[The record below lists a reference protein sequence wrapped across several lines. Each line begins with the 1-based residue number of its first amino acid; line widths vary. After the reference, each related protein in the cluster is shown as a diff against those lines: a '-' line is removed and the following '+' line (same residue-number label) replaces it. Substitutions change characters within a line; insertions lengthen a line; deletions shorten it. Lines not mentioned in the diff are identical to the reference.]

1 MAIITNKKNH
11 QLGLV
16 ALLFALVGMPISV
29 MATTITLNN
38 SDDANEGLND
48 PTPSLPI
55 GGNIGNTVGQQ
66 RVIVFEYAAALVASV
81 INSTV
86 PISIEAKFDPLTC
99 DATSG
104 ILGLAGPNGFHQ
116 NFLGTPLSNTFY
128 SQAQA
133 NSLSGADLNPSTDD
147 MGMTFNSSVDNNSGC
162 LDNRNWY
169 YGLDGNPPSN
179 DIDFLTTVLH
189 EVMHG
194 IGFLTRVNLTSGA
207 KQSGSDDAYML
218 NIEDHSLGKIWP
230 NMTNSQRAASAK
242 DDPDLH
248 FIGNHVQNN
257 LGGLTDGINQGH
269 ARLYAPSTLSTF
281 SSVSHFSNAFEPF
294 QLMEHQQTGT
304 ASNIGLATYVLA
316 DMGWSIQAN
325 QETVISTI
333 DNQLLRD
340 IQTLTV
346 NFTVMDNDTDP
357 SSLSIVGNSSNTT
370 VVSNNNIV
378 LSGTGR
384 LRTLN
389 IAPNLNSTGSTII
402 TLTADDGS
410 TPTSAIDFILE
421 VTDDLPPETTISS
434 PAENAIFYSA
444 PQSLTATASDFEQG
458 DLSGS
463 VSWNSSIDGPI
474 GSGAA
479 INPSLSDGVH
489 LITASVTDNSGQT
502 GLDMIT
508 LVVDLTGDADSDGLA
523 NAVEISLGLDPE
535 NADSDEDFM
544 SDFIEVNRDGDP
556 SNYTPGI
563 DTDPND
569 SDTDNDGVLDG
580 ADYAPLDP
588 DAGSEAVPILPLI
601 GFAALASLLTLII
614 RRGHSAIATANR

>member
-601 GFAALASLLTLII
+601 GFAALASLLTFIV
-614 RRGHSAIATANR
+614 RRRYNAIATASR

>member
-346 NFTVMDNDTDP
+346 DFTVMDNDTDP

-614 RRGHSAIATANR
+614 RRRHSAIATASR

>member
-502 GLDMIT
+502 GLDTMT

-614 RRGHSAIATANR
+614 RRRYSAITTASR

>member
-1 MAIITNKKNH
+1 MAIITSKKNNRTSI
-11 QLGLV
+11 V
-16 ALLFALVGMPISV
+16 VLLLALVGMPISV

-48 PTPSLPI
+48 PTPSLPV

-86 PISIEAKFDPLTC
+86 PIRIEAKFDPLTC

-116 NFLGTPLSNTFY
+116 NFLGTPLINTFY

-169 YGLDGNPPSN
+169 YGLDGNPPNN

-207 KQSGSDDAYML
+207 KQNGSDDAYML

-316 DMGWSIQAN
+316 DMGWSIQTN
-325 QETVISTI
+325 QKTVISTI

-346 NFTVMDNDTDP
+346 NFTVIDNDTDP
-357 SSLSIVGNSSNTT
+357 SSLSIVGSSSNTT
-370 VVSNNNIV
+370 VVSNNNII
-378 LSGTGR
+378 LSGSGR

-389 IAPNLNSTGSTII
+389 ITPNVNSTGSTII
-402 TLTADDGS
+402 TLTTNDGS
-410 TPTSAIDFILE
+410 TPASAIDFILA

-434 PAENAIFYSA
+434 LAENTIFYSA
-444 PQSLTATASDFEQG
+444 PQSLAATASDFEQG
-458 DLSGS
+458 DLSSS
-463 VSWNSSIDGPI
+463 VSWSSSIDGPI
-474 GSGAA
+474 GTGAA
-479 INPSLSDGVH
+479 ITPSLSDGVH
-489 LITASVTDNSGQT
+489 SITASVTDNSGQT
-502 GLDMIT
+502 GLDTMT
-508 LVVDLTGDADSDGLA
+508 VVVDLTGDADGDGLA
-523 NAVEISLGLDPE
+523 NAVELSLGLNPE
-535 NADSDEDFM
+535 NADSDDDFM

-614 RRGHSAIATANR
+614 SRRYNAIATASR

>member
-1 MAIITNKKNH
+1 MAIITSKKNNRTSI
-11 QLGLV
+11 V
-16 ALLFALVGMPISV
+16 VLLLALVGMPISV

-48 PTPSLPI
+48 PTPSLPV

-81 INSTV
+81 INSAV
-86 PISIEAKFDPLTC
+86 PIRIEAKFDPLTC

-116 NFLGTPLSNTFY
+116 NFLGTPLINTFY

-169 YGLDGNPPSN
+169 YGLDGNPPNN

-207 KQSGSDDAYML
+207 KQNGSDDAYML

-316 DMGWSIQAN
+316 DMGWSIQTN
-325 QETVISTI
+325 QKTVISTI

-346 NFTVMDNDTDP
+346 NFTVIDNDTDP
-357 SSLSIVGNSSNTT
+357 SSLSIVGSSSNTT
-370 VVSNNNIV
+370 VVSNNNII
-378 LSGTGR
+378 LSGSGR

-389 IAPNLNSTGSTII
+389 ITPNVNSTGSTII
-402 TLTADDGS
+402 TLTTNDGS
-410 TPTSAIDFILE
+410 TPASAIDFILA

-434 PAENAIFYSA
+434 LAENTIFYSA
-444 PQSLTATASDFEQG
+444 PQSLAATASDFEQG
-458 DLSGS
+458 DLSSS
-463 VSWNSSIDGPI
+463 VSWSSSIDGPI
-474 GSGAA
+474 GTGAA
-479 INPSLSDGVH
+479 ITPSLSDGVH
-489 LITASVTDNSGQT
+489 SITASVTDNSGQT
-502 GLDMIT
+502 GLDTMT
-508 LVVDLTGDADSDGLA
+508 VVVDLTGDADGDGLA
-523 NAVEISLGLDPE
+523 NAVELSLGLNPE
-535 NADSDEDFM
+535 NADSDDDFM

-601 GFAALASLLTLII
+601 GFAALASLLTFIV
-614 RRGHSAIATANR
+614 RRRYNAIATASR

>member
-346 NFTVMDNDTDP
+346 DFTVMDNDTDP

-502 GLDMIT
+502 GLDTMT

-601 GFAALASLLTLII
+601 GFAALASLLTLMI
-614 RRGHSAIATANR
+614 RRRYSAITTASR

>member
-316 DMGWSIQAN
+316 DIGWSIQAN

-346 NFTVMDNDTDP
+346 DFTVMDNDTDP

-502 GLDMIT
+502 GLDTMT

-614 RRGHSAIATANR
+614 RRRYSAITTASR

>member
-257 LGGLTDGINQGH
+257 LGELTDGINQGH

-346 NFTVMDNDTDP
+346 DFTVMDNDTDP

-502 GLDMIT
+502 GLDTMT

-614 RRGHSAIATANR
+614 RRRYSAITTASR

>member
-1 MAIITNKKNH
+1 MAIITSKKNNRTSI
-11 QLGLV
+11 V
-16 ALLFALVGMPISV
+16 VLLLALVGMPISV

-48 PTPSLPI
+48 PTPSLPV
-55 GGNIGNTVGQQ
+55 GGNIGNTAGQQ

-86 PISIEAKFDPLTC
+86 PIRIEAKFDPLTC

-116 NFLGTPLSNTFY
+116 NFLGTPLINTFY

-169 YGLDGNPPSN
+169 YGLDGNPPNN

-207 KQSGSDDAYML
+207 KQNGSDDAYML

-316 DMGWSIQAN
+316 DMGWSIQTN
-325 QETVISTI
+325 QKTVISTI

-346 NFTVMDNDTDP
+346 NFTVIDNDTDP
-357 SSLSIVGNSSNTT
+357 SSLSIVGSSSNTT
-370 VVSNNNIV
+370 VVSNNNII
-378 LSGTGR
+378 LSGSGR

-389 IAPNLNSTGSTII
+389 ITPNVNSTGSAII
-402 TLTADDGS
+402 TLTTNDGS
-410 TPTSAIDFILE
+410 TPASAIDFILA

-434 PAENAIFYSA
+434 PAENTIFYSA
-444 PQSLTATASDFEQG
+444 PQSLAATASDFEQG
-458 DLSGS
+458 DLSSS
-463 VSWNSSIDGPI
+463 VSWSSSIDGPI
-474 GSGAA
+474 GTGAA
-479 INPSLSDGVH
+479 ITPSLSDGVH
-489 LITASVTDNSGQT
+489 SITASVTDNSGQT
-502 GLDMIT
+502 GLDTMT
-508 LVVDLTGDADSDGLA
+508 VVVDLTGDADGDGLA
-523 NAVEISLGLDPE
+523 NAVELSLGLNPE
-535 NADSDEDFM
+535 NADSDDDFM

-601 GFAALASLLTLII
+601 GFAALASLLTFIV
-614 RRGHSAIATANR
+614 RRRYNAIATASR

>member
-207 KQSGSDDAYML
+207 KQSGSDDVYML

-502 GLDMIT
+502 GLDTMT

-614 RRGHSAIATANR
+614 RRRHSAIATASR

>member
-1 MAIITNKKNH
+1 MAIITSKKNNRTSI
-11 QLGLV
+11 V
-16 ALLFALVGMPISV
+16 VLLLALVGMPISV

-48 PTPSLPI
+48 PTPSLPV

-81 INSTV
+81 INSAV
-86 PISIEAKFDPLTC
+86 PIRIEAKFDPLTC

-116 NFLGTPLSNTFY
+116 NFLGTPLINTFY

-169 YGLDGNPPSN
+169 YGLDGNPPNN

-207 KQSGSDDAYML
+207 KQNGSDDAYML

-316 DMGWSIQAN
+316 DMGWSIQTN
-325 QETVISTI
+325 QKTVISTI

-346 NFTVMDNDTDP
+346 NFTVIDNDTDP
-357 SSLSIVGNSSNTT
+357 SSLSIVGSSSNTT
-370 VVSNNNIV
+370 VVSNNNII
-378 LSGTGR
+378 LSGSGR

-389 IAPNLNSTGSTII
+389 ITPNVNSTGSTII
-402 TLTADDGS
+402 TLTTNDGS
-410 TPTSAIDFILE
+410 TPASAIDFILA

-434 PAENAIFYSA
+434 LAENTIFYSA
-444 PQSLTATASDFEQG
+444 PQSLAATASDFEQG
-458 DLSGS
+458 DLSSS
-463 VSWNSSIDGPI
+463 VSWSSSIDGPI
-474 GSGAA
+474 GTGAA
-479 INPSLSDGVH
+479 ITPSLSDGVH
-489 LITASVTDNSGQT
+489 SITASVTDNSGQT
-502 GLDMIT
+502 GLDTMT
-508 LVVDLTGDADSDGLA
+508 VVVDLTGDADGDGLA
-523 NAVEISLGLDPE
+523 NAVELSLGLNPE
-535 NADSDEDFM
+535 NADSDDDFM

-614 RRGHSAIATANR
+614 SRRYNAIATASR

>member
-133 NSLSGADLNPSTDD
+133 NSLSGADLNPLTDD

-614 RRGHSAIATANR
+614 RRRHSAIATASR

>member
-1 MAIITNKKNH
+1 MAIITSKKNDR
-11 QLGLV
+11 LSIV
-16 ALLFALVGMPISV
+16 ILLLALVGMPISV

-48 PTPSLPI
+48 PTPSLPV

-86 PISIEAKFDPLTC
+86 PIRIEAKFDPLTC

-116 NFLGTPLSNTFY
+116 NFLGTPLINTFY

-169 YGLDGNPPSN
+169 YGLDGNPPNN

-207 KQSGSDDAYML
+207 KQNGSDDAYML

-230 NMTNSQRAASAK
+230 NMTNSQRAVSAK

-316 DMGWSIQAN
+316 DMGWNIQTN

-346 NFTVMDNDTDP
+346 DFTVIDNDTDP
-357 SSLSIVGNSSNTT
+357 SSLSIVGSSSDTT

-378 LSGTGR
+378 LSGSGR
-384 LRTLN
+384 LRTLD
-389 IAPNLNSTGSTII
+389 ITPNLNSTGSTII

-410 TPTSAIDFILE
+410 TPTGTIDFILE

-434 PAENAIFYSA
+434 PAENAMFYSA
-444 PQSLTATASDFEQG
+444 PQSLAATASDFEQG
-458 DLSGS
+458 DLSS
-463 VSWNSSIDGPI
+463 NVSWSSSIDGPI
-474 GSGAA
+474 GTGAA
-479 INPSLSDGVH
+479 ITPSLSDGVH
-489 LITASVTDNSGQT
+489 SITASVTDNSGQT
-502 GLDMIT
+502 GLDTMT
-508 LVVDLTGDADSDGLA
+508 VVVDLTGDADGDGLA
-523 NAVEISLGLDPE
+523 NAVEISLGLNPE
-535 NADSDEDFM
+535 NADSDDDFM

-588 DAGSEAVPILPLI
+588 DAGSEAVPIDWK
-601 GFAALASLLTLII
+601 SVV
-614 RRGHSAIATANR
+614 

>member
-614 RRGHSAIATANR
+614 RRRHSAIATASR

>member
-346 NFTVMDNDTDP
+346 DFTVMDNDTDP

-474 GSGAA
+474 ESGAA

-502 GLDMIT
+502 GLDTMT

-614 RRGHSAIATANR
+614 RRRYSAITTASR

>member
-248 FIGNHVQNN
+248 FIGNNVQNN

-384 LRTLN
+384 LRTLS

-434 PAENAIFYSA
+434 LAENAIFYSA

>member
-346 NFTVMDNDTDP
+346 DFTVMDNDTDP

-614 RRGHSAIATANR
+614 RRRYSAITTASR

>member
-1 MAIITNKKNH
+1 MAIITSKKNDR
-11 QLGLV
+11 LSIV
-16 ALLFALVGMPISV
+16 ILLLALVGMPISV

-48 PTPSLPI
+48 PTPSLPV

-316 DMGWSIQAN
+316 DMGWNIQTN

-346 NFTVMDNDTDP
+346 DFTVIDNDTDP
-357 SSLSIVGNSSNTT
+357 SSLSIVGSSSDTT

-378 LSGTGR
+378 LSGSGR
-384 LRTLN
+384 LRTLD
-389 IAPNLNSTGSTII
+389 ITPNLNSTGSTII

-410 TPTSAIDFILE
+410 TPTGTIDFILE

-434 PAENAIFYSA
+434 PAENAMFYSA
-444 PQSLTATASDFEQG
+444 PQSLAATASDFEQG
-458 DLSGS
+458 DLSS
-463 VSWNSSIDGPI
+463 NVSWSSSIDGPI
-474 GSGAA
+474 GTGAA
-479 INPSLSDGVH
+479 ITPSLSDGVH
-489 LITASVTDNSGQT
+489 SITASVTDNSGQT
-502 GLDMIT
+502 GLDTMT
-508 LVVDLTGDADSDGLA
+508 VVVDLTGDADGDGLA
-523 NAVEISLGLDPE
+523 NAVEISLGLNPE
-535 NADSDEDFM
+535 NADSDDDFM

-601 GFAALASLLTLII
+601 GFAALASLLTFIV
-614 RRGHSAIATANR
+614 RRRYNAIATAR

>member
-1 MAIITNKKNH
+1 MAIITSKKNNRTSI
-11 QLGLV
+11 V
-16 ALLFALVGMPISV
+16 VLLLALVGMPISV

-48 PTPSLPI
+48 PTPSLPV
-55 GGNIGNTVGQQ
+55 GGNIGNTAGQQ

-86 PISIEAKFDPLTC
+86 PIRIEAKFDPLTC

-116 NFLGTPLSNTFY
+116 NFLGTPLINTFY

-169 YGLDGNPPSN
+169 YGLDGNPPNN

-207 KQSGSDDAYML
+207 KQNGSDDAYML

-316 DMGWSIQAN
+316 DMGWSIQTN
-325 QETVISTI
+325 QKTVISTI

-346 NFTVMDNDTDP
+346 NFTVIDNDTDP
-357 SSLSIVGNSSNTT
+357 SSLSIVGSSSNTT
-370 VVSNNNIV
+370 VVSNNNII
-378 LSGTGR
+378 LSGSGR

-389 IAPNLNSTGSTII
+389 ITPNVNSTGSAII
-402 TLTADDGS
+402 TLTTNDGS
-410 TPTSAIDFILE
+410 TPASAIDFILA

-434 PAENAIFYSA
+434 PAENTIFYSA
-444 PQSLTATASDFEQG
+444 PQSLAATASDFEQG
-458 DLSGS
+458 DLSSS
-463 VSWNSSIDGPI
+463 VSWSSSIDGPI
-474 GSGAA
+474 GTGAA
-479 INPSLSDGVH
+479 ITPSLSDGVH
-489 LITASVTDNSGQT
+489 SITASVTDNSGQT
-502 GLDMIT
+502 GLDTMT
-508 LVVDLTGDADSDGLA
+508 VVVDLTGDADGDGLA
-523 NAVEISLGLDPE
+523 NAVELSLGLNPE
-535 NADSDEDFM
+535 NADSDDDFM

-614 RRGHSAIATANR
+614 RRRYNAIATASR

>member
-346 NFTVMDNDTDP
+346 DFTVMDNDTDP

-614 RRGHSAIATANR
+614 RQRHSAIATASR

>member
-207 KQSGSDDAYML
+207 KQSGRDDAYML

-248 FIGNHVQNN
+248 FIGNNVQNN

-316 DMGWSIQAN
+316 DIGWSIQAN

-346 NFTVMDNDTDP
+346 DFTVMDNDTDP

-614 RRGHSAIATANR
+614 RRRHSAIATASR

>member
-1 MAIITNKKNH
+1 METIANKKNDRLWLFFLLLTL
-11 QLGLV
+11 LG
-16 ALLFALVGMPISV
+16 MSNSV

-48 PTPSLPI
+48 PTPSLPV

-86 PISIEAKFDPLTC
+86 PIRIEAKFDPLTC

-116 NFLGTPLSNTFY
+116 NFLGRPLSNTFY

-133 NSLSGADLNPSTDD
+133 NSLFGADLNPSTDD

-169 YGLDGNPPSN
+169 YGLDGNPPNN

-194 IGFLTRVNLTSGA
+194 VGFLTRVNLTSGA

-230 NMTNSQRAASAK
+230 NMTDSQRAASAM

-248 FIGNHVQNN
+248 FIGNHVQSN
-257 LGGLTDGINQGH
+257 LGGLTNGINQGH

-281 SSVSHFSNAFEPF
+281 SSVSHFSNAFDPF

-316 DMGWSIQAN
+316 DMGWNIQAN
-325 QETVISTI
+325 QKTVISTI

-346 NFTVMDNDTDP
+346 DFTVIDNDTDP
-357 SSLSIVGNSSNTT
+357 SSLSIVGSSSNAT

-378 LSGTGR
+378 LSGSGR
-384 LRTLN
+384 LRTLD
-389 IAPNLNSTGSTII
+389 ITPNLNSTGSTII

-410 TPTSAIDFILE
+410 TPTSAIDFTLE
-421 VTDDLPPETTISS
+421 VTDDLPPEPTISS
-434 PAENAIFYSA
+434 PTENAIFYSA

-458 DLSGS
+458 DLSSS
-463 VSWNSSIDGPI
+463 VNWSSSIDGPI

-479 INPSLSDGVH
+479 ITPSLSDGVH
-489 LITASVTDNSGQT
+489 SITASIADNSGQT
-502 GLDMIT
+502 GSDTIT
-508 LVVDLTGDADSDGLA
+508 AVVDLTGDADGDGLV

-535 NADSDEDFM
+535 NADSDNDFM

-563 DTDPND
+563 DTNPND

-588 DAGSEAVPILPLI
+588 NAGSEAVPMLPLI
-601 GFAALASLLTLII
+601 GFVALAFLLTLII
-614 RRGHSAIATANR
+614 RRK

>member
-614 RRGHSAIATANR
+614 RRRYSAITTASR

>member
-1 MAIITNKKNH
+1 MATIANKKNDR
-11 QLGLV
+11 LWLFV
-16 ALLFALVGMPISV
+16 LLFTLLGMSISV

-48 PTPSLPI
+48 PTPSLPV

-86 PISIEAKFDPLTC
+86 PIRIEAKFDPLTC

-116 NFLGTPLSNTFY
+116 NFLGRPLSNTFY

-133 NSLSGADLNPSTDD
+133 NSLFGADLNPSTDD

-169 YGLDGNPPSN
+169 YGLDGNPPNN

-194 IGFLTRVNLTSGA
+194 VGFLTRVNLTSGA

-230 NMTNSQRAASAK
+230 NMTDSQRAASAM

-248 FIGNHVQNN
+248 FIGNHVQSN
-257 LGGLTDGINQGH
+257 LGGLTNGINQGH

-281 SSVSHFSNAFEPF
+281 SSVSHFSNAFDPF

-316 DMGWSIQAN
+316 DMGWNIQAN
-325 QETVISTI
+325 QKTVISTI

-346 NFTVMDNDTDP
+346 DFTVIDNDTDP
-357 SSLSIVGNSSNTT
+357 SSLSIVGSSSNAT

-378 LSGTGR
+378 LSGSGR
-384 LRTLN
+384 LRTLD
-389 IAPNLNSTGSTII
+389 ITPNLNSTGSTII

-410 TPTSAIDFILE
+410 TPTSAIDFTLE
-421 VTDDLPPETTISS
+421 VTDDLPPEPTISS
-434 PAENAIFYSA
+434 PTENAIFYSA

-458 DLSGS
+458 DLS
-463 VSWNSSIDGPI
+463 
-474 GSGAA
+474 
-479 INPSLSDGVH
+479 
-489 LITASVTDNSGQT
+489 
-502 GLDMIT
+502 
-508 LVVDLTGDADSDGLA
+508 
-523 NAVEISLGLDPE
+523 
-535 NADSDEDFM
+535 
-544 SDFIEVNRDGDP
+544 
-556 SNYTPGI
+556 
-563 DTDPND
+563 
-569 SDTDNDGVLDG
+569 
-580 ADYAPLDP
+580 
-588 DAGSEAVPILPLI
+588 
-601 GFAALASLLTLII
+601 
-614 RRGHSAIATANR
+614 

>member
-502 GLDMIT
+502 GLDTMT

-601 GFAALASLLTLII
+601 GFAALASLLTFIV
-614 RRGHSAIATANR
+614 RRRYNAIATASR

>member
-1 MAIITNKKNH
+1 MAIITSKKNNRTSI
-11 QLGLV
+11 V
-16 ALLFALVGMPISV
+16 VLLLALVGMPISV

-48 PTPSLPI
+48 PTPSLPV

-86 PISIEAKFDPLTC
+86 PIRIEAKFDPLTC

-116 NFLGTPLSNTFY
+116 NFLGTPLINTFY

-169 YGLDGNPPSN
+169 YGLDGNPPNN

-207 KQSGSDDAYML
+207 KQNGSDDAYML

-316 DMGWSIQAN
+316 DMGWSIQTN
-325 QETVISTI
+325 QKTVISTI

-346 NFTVMDNDTDP
+346 NFTVIDNDTDP
-357 SSLSIVGNSSNTT
+357 SSLSIVGSSSNTT
-370 VVSNNNIV
+370 VVSNNNII
-378 LSGTGR
+378 LSGSGR

-389 IAPNLNSTGSTII
+389 ITPNVNSTGSTII
-402 TLTADDGS
+402 TLTTNDGS
-410 TPTSAIDFILE
+410 TPASAIDFILA

-434 PAENAIFYSA
+434 LAENTIFYSA
-444 PQSLTATASDFEQG
+444 PQSLAATASDFEQG
-458 DLSGS
+458 DLSSS
-463 VSWNSSIDGPI
+463 VSWSSSIDGPI
-474 GSGAA
+474 GTGAA
-479 INPSLSDGVH
+479 ITPSLSDGVH
-489 LITASVTDNSGQT
+489 SITASVTDNSGQT
-502 GLDMIT
+502 GLDTMT
-508 LVVDLTGDADSDGLA
+508 VVVDLTGDADGDGLA
-523 NAVEISLGLDPE
+523 NAVELSLGLNPE
-535 NADSDEDFM
+535 NADSDDDFM

-614 RRGHSAIATANR
+614 RRRYNAIATASR

>member
-207 KQSGSDDAYML
+207 KQSGSDDVYML

-316 DMGWSIQAN
+316 DMGWNIQTN

-346 NFTVMDNDTDP
+346 DFTVIDNDTDP
-357 SSLSIVGNSSNTT
+357 SSLSIVGSSSDTT

-378 LSGTGR
+378 LSSSGR
-384 LRTLN
+384 LRTLD
-389 IAPNLNSTGSTII
+389 ITPNLNSTGSTII

-410 TPTSAIDFILE
+410 TPTGTIDFILE

-434 PAENAIFYSA
+434 PAENAMFYSA
-444 PQSLTATASDFEQG
+444 PQSLAATASDFEQG
-458 DLSGS
+458 DLSS
-463 VSWNSSIDGPI
+463 NVSWSSSIDGPI
-474 GSGAA
+474 GTGAA
-479 INPSLSDGVH
+479 ITPSLSDGVH
-489 LITASVTDNSGQT
+489 SITASVTDNSGQT
-502 GLDMIT
+502 GLDTMT
-508 LVVDLTGDADSDGLA
+508 VVVDLTGDADGDGLA
-523 NAVEISLGLDPE
+523 NAVEISLGLNPE
-535 NADSDEDFM
+535 NADSDDDFM

-601 GFAALASLLTLII
+601 GFAALASLLTFIV
-614 RRGHSAIATANR
+614 RRRYNAIATASR

>member
-248 FIGNHVQNN
+248 FIGNNVQNN

-502 GLDMIT
+502 GLDTMT

>member
-1 MAIITNKKNH
+1 MAIITSKKNNRTSI
-11 QLGLV
+11 V
-16 ALLFALVGMPISV
+16 VLLLALVGMPISV

-48 PTPSLPI
+48 PTPSLPV

-81 INSTV
+81 INSAV
-86 PISIEAKFDPLTC
+86 PIRIEAKFDPLTC

-116 NFLGTPLSNTFY
+116 NFLGTPLINTFY
-128 SQAQA
+128 SQAHA

-169 YGLDGNPPSN
+169 YGLDGNPPNN

-207 KQSGSDDAYML
+207 KQNGSDDAYML

-316 DMGWSIQAN
+316 DMGWSIQTN
-325 QETVISTI
+325 QKTVISTI

-346 NFTVMDNDTDP
+346 NFTVIDNDTDP
-357 SSLSIVGNSSNTT
+357 SSLSIVGSSSNTT
-370 VVSNNNIV
+370 VVSNNNII
-378 LSGTGR
+378 LSGSGR

-389 IAPNLNSTGSTII
+389 ITPNVNSTGSTII
-402 TLTADDGS
+402 TLTTNDGS
-410 TPTSAIDFILE
+410 TPASAIDFILA

-434 PAENAIFYSA
+434 LAENTIFYSA
-444 PQSLTATASDFEQG
+444 PQSLAATASDFEQG
-458 DLSGS
+458 DLSSS
-463 VSWNSSIDGPI
+463 VSWSSSIDGPI
-474 GSGAA
+474 GTGAA
-479 INPSLSDGVH
+479 ITPSLSDGVH
-489 LITASVTDNSGQT
+489 SITASVTDNSGQT
-502 GLDMIT
+502 GLDTMT
-508 LVVDLTGDADSDGLA
+508 VVVDLTGDADGDGLA
-523 NAVEISLGLDPE
+523 NAVELSLGLNPE
-535 NADSDEDFM
+535 NADSDDDFM

-614 RRGHSAIATANR
+614 RRRYNAIATASR

>member
-1 MAIITNKKNH
+1 MAIITSKKNDR
-11 QLGLV
+11 LSIV
-16 ALLFALVGMPISV
+16 ILLLALVGMPISV

-48 PTPSLPI
+48 PTPSLPV

-86 PISIEAKFDPLTC
+86 PIRIEAKFDPLTC

-116 NFLGTPLSNTFY
+116 NFLGTPLINTFY

-169 YGLDGNPPSN
+169 YGLDGNPPNN

-207 KQSGSDDAYML
+207 KQNGSDDAYML

-230 NMTNSQRAASAK
+230 NMTNSQRAVSAK

-316 DMGWSIQAN
+316 DMGWNIQTN

-346 NFTVMDNDTDP
+346 DFTVIDNDTDP
-357 SSLSIVGNSSNTT
+357 SSLSIVGSSSDTT

-378 LSGTGR
+378 LSGSGR
-384 LRTLN
+384 LRTLD
-389 IAPNLNSTGSTII
+389 ITPNLNSTGSTII

-410 TPTSAIDFILE
+410 TPTGTIDFILE

-434 PAENAIFYSA
+434 PAENAMFYSA
-444 PQSLTATASDFEQG
+444 PQSLAATASDFEQG
-458 DLSGS
+458 DLSS
-463 VSWNSSIDGPI
+463 NVSWSSSIDGPI
-474 GSGAA
+474 GTGAA
-479 INPSLSDGVH
+479 ITPSLSDGVH
-489 LITASVTDNSGQT
+489 SITASVTDNSGQT
-502 GLDMIT
+502 GLDTMT
-508 LVVDLTGDADSDGLA
+508 VVVDLTGDADGDGLA
-523 NAVEISLGLDPE
+523 NAVEISLGLNPE
-535 NADSDEDFM
+535 NADSDDDFM

-601 GFAALASLLTLII
+601 GFAALASLLTFIV
-614 RRGHSAIATANR
+614 RRRYNAIATASR

>member
-1 MAIITNKKNH
+1 MAIITSKKNNRTSI
-11 QLGLV
+11 V
-16 ALLFALVGMPISV
+16 VLLLALVGMPISV

-48 PTPSLPI
+48 PTPSLPV

-81 INSTV
+81 INSAV
-86 PISIEAKFDPLTC
+86 PIRIEAKFDPLTC

-116 NFLGTPLSNTFY
+116 NFLGTPLINTFY

-169 YGLDGNPPSN
+169 YGLDGNPPNN

-207 KQSGSDDAYML
+207 KQNGSDDAYML

-316 DMGWSIQAN
+316 DMGWSIQTN
-325 QETVISTI
+325 QKTVISTI

-346 NFTVMDNDTDP
+346 NFTVIDNDTDP
-357 SSLSIVGNSSNTT
+357 SSLSIVGSSSNTT
-370 VVSNNNIV
+370 VVSNNNII
-378 LSGTGR
+378 LSGSGR

-389 IAPNLNSTGSTII
+389 ITPNVNSTGSTII
-402 TLTADDGS
+402 TLTTNDGS
-410 TPTSAIDFILE
+410 TPASAIDFILA

-434 PAENAIFYSA
+434 LAENTIFYSA
-444 PQSLTATASDFEQG
+444 PQSLAATASDFEQG
-458 DLSGS
+458 DLSSS
-463 VSWNSSIDGPI
+463 VSWSSSIDGPI
-474 GSGAA
+474 GTGAA
-479 INPSLSDGVH
+479 ITPSLSDGVH
-489 LITASVTDNSGQT
+489 SITASVTDNSGQT
-502 GLDMIT
+502 GLDTMT
-508 LVVDLTGDADSDGLA
+508 VVVDLTGDADGDGLA
-523 NAVEISLGLDPE
+523 NAVELSLGLNPE
-535 NADSDEDFM
+535 NADSDDDFM

-614 RRGHSAIATANR
+614 RRRYNAIATASR

>member
-614 RRGHSAIATANR
+614 RQRHSAIATASR